1 MLYYMKIAVK
11 QKLPN
16 SDCIVDWRMA
26 MMVSGA
32 LYGRLKQPGSRT
44 MSQVT
49 IQTSATSKQ
58 AASRLLKELATSY
71 RANQALQEIIADL
84 TAYEQ
89 QYGLSTVQ
97 FYPRYIAGQLDDKS
111 DFMVWASLYESYVDL
126 DSGKEYAFFAGR
138 CCVSQYKN
146 IAYDQG
152 MGFYAYMKN
161 SSLCNSSPI
170 MDRLPV
176 NFVWIPKMPQSF
188 SFRATDIDSDSLKYE
203 SIIPI
208 AIGDKN
214 SPKPRPE
221 LIIPSMVPP
230 FDPSYIREVIYY
242 PGYSLSAPFSST
254 TTLKLDSLSGQAVI
268 DSGASVQNSKGKYL
282 WCIKISEYKNN
293 TLYGMTYTVIN
304 TEISPQCTTMAVPI
318 SEAALANIPTVSPNP
333 FQNQIVIN
341 DLHGINSIEVYDL
354 KGRLHQIVCTSS
366 SKQTTILFN
375 EAPSGLYLLRFVDAK
390 GNIIASEKVV
400 SE

>member
-1 MLYYMKIAVK
+1 LLLQVYLPMRKTILSIFLLLFIINSNATHIVGGSLGYKYVGTLNNGSKVRYLITVKLYRDCNLTSNATFDDDIYIGVYHNDSLNTIDTALLIRDH
-11 QKLPN
+11 KLSN
-16 SDCIVDWRMA
+16 TDTFWKCT
-26 MMVSGA
+26 
-32 LYGRLKQPGSRT
+32 LL
-44 MSQVT
+44 
-49 IQTSATSKQ
+49 
-58 AASRLLKELATSY
+58 ASCYAEG
-71 RANQALQEIIADL
+71 I
-84 TAYEQ
+84 
-89 QYGLSTVQ
+89 
-97 FYPRYIAGQLDDKS
+97 
-111 DFMVWASLYESYVDL
+111 YESYVDL

>member
-1 MLYYMKIAVK
+1 MRKTILSIFLLLFIINSNATHIVGGSLGYKYVGTLNNGSKVRYLITVKLYRDCNLTSNATFDDDIYIGVYHNDSLNTIDTALLIRDH
-11 QKLPN
+11 KLSN
-16 SDCIVDWRMA
+16 TDTFWKCT
-26 MMVSGA
+26 
-32 LYGRLKQPGSRT
+32 LL
-44 MSQVT
+44 
-49 IQTSATSKQ
+49 
-58 AASRLLKELATSY
+58 ASCYAEG
-71 RANQALQEIIADL
+71 I
-84 TAYEQ
+84 
-89 QYGLSTVQ
+89 
-97 FYPRYIAGQLDDKS
+97 
-111 DFMVWASLYESYVDL
+111 YESYVDL

>member
-1 MLYYMKIAVK
+1 MLLQVYLPMRKTILSIFLLLFIINSNATHIVGGSLGYKYVGTLNNGSKVRYLITVK
-11 QKLPN
+11 LYRDCNLTSNATFDDDIYIGVYHNDSLNTIDTALLIRDHKLSN
-16 SDCIVDWRMA
+16 TDTFWKCT
-26 MMVSGA
+26 
-32 LYGRLKQPGSRT
+32 LL
-44 MSQVT
+44 
-49 IQTSATSKQ
+49 
-58 AASRLLKELATSY
+58 ASCYAEG
-71 RANQALQEIIADL
+71 I
-84 TAYEQ
+84 
-89 QYGLSTVQ
+89 
-97 FYPRYIAGQLDDKS
+97 
-111 DFMVWASLYESYVDL
+111 YESYVDL